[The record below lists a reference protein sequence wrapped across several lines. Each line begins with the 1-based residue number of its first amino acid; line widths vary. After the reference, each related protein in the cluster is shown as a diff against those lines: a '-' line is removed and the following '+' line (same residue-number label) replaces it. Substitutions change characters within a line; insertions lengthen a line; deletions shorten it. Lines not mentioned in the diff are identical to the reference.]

1 LDKKLHINFWYIVI
15 AVLGFMLFQQWWYER
30 QAVETVPYS
39 EFLTMLDAGEIA
51 NIQIS
56 DRNIRGKLKGTSP
69 SGAKHQYSSC

>member
-51 NIQIS
+51 SRQTKGHVTQRCQI
-56 DRNIRGKLKGTSP
+56 
-69 SGAKHQYSSC
+69 HQYSSC